1 MIDRTARDRVA
12 EVARHYVAG
21 ISTNFALDDALFEL
35 ESNDPCICAIRK
47 QLWLI
52 YDDLREHRNN
62 EQWALTSH
70 QREVI
75 TRIIMF
81 LKTDIE
87 YRWPTVPG
95 WYAALRPILRLLTL
109 GAATQVLD
117 ERYAFQDNDDVW
129 PFRSQSEIQEARN
142 DPKYLA
148 AAT

>member
-35 ESNDPCICAIRK
+35 ESNDRCIGAIRR

-52 YDDLREHRNN
+52 YDDLREHRNYG
-62 EQWALTSH
+62 QWTLTSE

-87 YRWPTVPG
+87 YQWPAVPG
-95 WYAALRPILRLLTL
+95 WYGTLRPILRLLTL
-109 GAATQVLD
+109 GAASQALD
-117 ERYAFQDNDDVW
+117 ERYAFQDNDNVW
-129 PFRSQSEIQEARN
+129 PFHSQSEIQEARS

-148 AAT
+148 TAT